1 MKLMDTAQLIVTACT
16 DETILSAADQ
26 RLFPLMREAG
36 LTDDFLSRGLK
47 SGRYQSREIQCDG
60 RPLYV
65 VYFAVGDKTVYFAAG
80 ASVSNTRAPHLLF
93 EGLEIIARQCGCDRI
108 VFNTKRAGL
117 VRFGVSCGYE
127 TRGVAMEKILE

>member
-1 MKLMDTAQLIVTACT
+1 MILMTTARLIAVACQ
-16 DETILSAADQ
+16 DEATLSVADR
-26 RLFPLMREAG
+26 RLFPLLREAG

-47 SGRYQSREIQCDG
+47 AGRYQSREIQCDG

-65 VYFAVGDKTVYFAAG
+65 VYFAVGDKTIYYAAG
-80 ASVSNTRAPHLLF
+80 ASVSDEQRPDLLF

-117 VRFGVSCGYE
+117 VRLAVDTGYE
-127 TRGVAMEKILE
+127 TRGVALEKIL